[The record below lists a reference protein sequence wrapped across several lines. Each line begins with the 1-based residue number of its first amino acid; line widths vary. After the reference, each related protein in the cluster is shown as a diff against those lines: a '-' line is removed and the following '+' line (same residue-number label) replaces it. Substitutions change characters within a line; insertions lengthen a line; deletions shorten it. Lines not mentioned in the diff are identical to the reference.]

1 MKIIGQIEESSK
13 KDKLSFVSLA
23 RQIEGALQKGYKRL
37 EIVDAVVRSF
47 WQFSLARLGCIFL
60 ALLTTVLILV
70 YNIFMRQQVND
81 LTWVHSLFNLKYSKY
96 NTCLWLQIYSHSISF
111 QSLLKGSYLE
121 TAVKECPFIHD
132 KNQSN

>member
-1 MKIIGQIEESSK
+1 MILREMKIIGQIEESSK

-81 LTWVHSLFNLKYSKY
+81 LT
-96 NTCLWLQIYSHSISF
+96 
-111 QSLLKGSYLE
+111 
-121 TAVKECPFIHD
+121 
-132 KNQSN
+132 